1 MIVLPAEL
9 LDLRERILGNID
21 WALPGKGD
29 ENAIVGMAEG
39 VWQVEMEDSPSVFA
53 QHLAT
58 SAVLWVWSLINHQV
72 FTRRKGNLMPEDF
85 DNTPLE
91 SSREQS

>member
-1 MIVLPAEL
+1 L
-9 LDLRERILGNID
+9 
-21 WALPGKGD
+21 ALPGKGD

-39 VWQVEMEDSPSVFA
+39 VWQVEMEDYPSVFA